1 MVYGVS
7 FFQGCNIS
15 QKIRN
20 YADTMAE
27 RNWIKV
33 ISTPLS
39 WLYGLI
45 TNIRNLLYDKQ
56 IFRSER
62 PSQFTLSV
70 GNITV
75 GGTGKTPM
83 TEYLVRLLS
92 NEYPTAIL
100 SRGYGRKTKGFV
112 LAKPSLNADAI
123 GDEPLQY
130 FEKFGDSV
138 VVAVCEKRVNG
149 AREIAK
155 IKPDIKLL
163 LLDDAFQ
170 HRAIIQDLKL
180 ILTDYYRPFY
190 EDLPF
195 PAGRLR
201 ETRAGAQRADAI
213 IVTKCPTTLVESQKK
228 LIVSGIRKYSKYEAP
243 VFFSYIQYG
252 APVSYNGS
260 LVTLNNVKLVA
271 GIANPAT
278 FSTHIKQRW
287 NVIEEIIY
295 PDHHNYST
303 DDLKGLIKYLKN
315 DTFVVTTEKDM
326 VKLKPLVEEAGVTA
340 QFVYIPIVVDF
351 KNDTSNFDG
360 WIRQQTQNIH

>member
-1 MVYGVS
+1 M
-7 FFQGCNIS
+7 I
-15 QKIRN
+15 
-20 YADTMAE
+20 E

-33 ISTPLS
+33 ILTPLS

-45 TNIRNLLYDKQ
+45 TSIRNLLYDTQ
-56 IFRSER
+56 VLRSER

-92 NEYPTAIL
+92 ATYATAIL

-112 LAKPSLNADAI
+112 LAQPKLTAEDI

-138 VVAVCEKRVNG
+138 TVAVCEKRVIG
-149 AREIAK
+149 AREIASL
-155 IKPDIKLL
+155 KPDVKLL

-180 ILTDYYRPFY
+180 VLTDYARPFY
-190 EDLPF
+190 KDLPF

-201 ETRAGAQRADAI
+201 ETRSGAKRADAI
-213 IVTKCPTTLVESQKK
+213 IVTKCPSTLTEEEKIQIITK
-228 LIVSGIRKYSKYEAP
+228 IRRYSKNETP
-243 VFFSYIQYG
+243 VFFSFIRYG
-252 APVSYNGS
+252 EAVCYDGS
-260 LVTLNNVKLVA
+260 RVKLNNVKLVA

-278 FSTHIKQRW
+278 FTAHVGQHC

-351 KNDTSNFDG
+351 KNETNNFDP
-360 WIRQQTQNIH
+360 WIRQKTQNIL